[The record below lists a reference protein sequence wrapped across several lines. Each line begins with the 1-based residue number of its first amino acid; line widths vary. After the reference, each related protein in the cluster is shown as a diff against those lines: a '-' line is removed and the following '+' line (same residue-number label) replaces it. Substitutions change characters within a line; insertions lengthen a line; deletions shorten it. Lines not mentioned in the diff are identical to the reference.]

1 MLTYSGRVKGAVKD
15 GEPVGVVGAGELHP
29 LAPAGQLGPEGVRL
43 ALVHHL
49 QVSSRTEIYVSIF
62 NKRNER

>member
-1 MLTYSGRVKGAVKD
+1 MLTYSCRMKGAVKD

-29 LAPAGQLGPEGVRL
+29 LASAGQLGPEGIRL

>member
-1 MLTYSGRVKGAVKD
+1 MPTYGGGVKGAVKD
-15 GEPVGVVGAGELHP
+15 GKPVGVVGAGELHP
-29 LAPAGQLGPEGVRL
+29 LASTGQLGPEGIRL